1 MHREEG
7 QAIVLVA
14 LAMVAMLG
22 MLALAVDGGVAY
34 AMRRQMQNASD
45 SGSLG
50 GAQVLLNRLG
60 DLSAATEQAV
70 LAAVHSNAEQ
80 NGVADSNGIPGDGIN
95 DNIQAFFVDQ
105 FDNPLA
111 APLGSNGFV
120 PDAARGVQVAT
131 SGSFVSFFAGLAGHD
146 SLGVGA
152 TAAARYESVVVPFGL
167 LVLHPSECGA
177 MYVHGQGDFSVT
189 NGGVHVNSAC
199 TSGQL
204 YTGKTS
210 TTADSLSVVGSY
222 EIQGGNATVTPTPD
236 TGTDPVPDPLA
247 NLSDP
252 GWGFPT
258 QHGTPATPQLLDI
271 SGPIAVALD
280 PGIYWGGVRIRGQ
293 ANVDFRPGPYVFAG
307 GGLEISG
314 QGDVTGNGVFFFNTV
329 DPMNPNGDGAFGD
342 FYCAGVGDIEFTPM
356 GSGTYK
362 NLLYFQDRNN
372 TQNVYIA
379 GNCLG
384 GLTGTIYTPNA
395 MIDIAGNGNTEAQF
409 ITETIEVRGNG
420 WMDILYD
427 GDRFY
432 EYEVLFLSQ

>member
-1 MHREEG
+1 M
-7 QAIVLVA
+7 
-14 LAMVAMLG
+14 
-22 MLALAVDGGVAY
+22 
-34 AMRRQMQNASD
+34 
-45 SGSLG
+45 
-50 GAQVLLNRLG
+50 
-60 DLSAATEQAV
+60 
-70 LAAVHSNAEQ
+70 
-80 NGVADSNGIPGDGIN
+80 
-95 DNIQAFFVDQ
+95 
-105 FDNPLA
+105 
-111 APLGSNGFV
+111 
-120 PDAARGVQVAT
+120 
-131 SGSFVSFFAGLAGHD
+131 
-146 SLGVGA
+146 
-152 TAAARYESVVVPFGL
+152 
-167 LVLHPSECGA
+167 
-177 MYVHGQGDFSVT
+177 
-189 NGGVHVNSAC
+189 
-199 TSGQL
+199 
-204 YTGKTS
+204 
-210 TTADSLSVVGSY
+210 
-222 EIQGGNATVTPTPD
+222 
-236 TGTDPVPDPLA
+236 
-247 NLSDP
+247 
-252 GWGFPT
+252 
-258 QHGTPATPQLLDI
+258 
-271 SGPIAVALD
+271 
-280 PGIYWGGVRIRGQ
+280 RIRGQ